1 MSRWKAS
8 AIHFSLSLIVL
19 LLLLAVILVLW
30 YPGIL
35 FSVDGGWTGLRIVV
49 GVDLVLGP
57 LLTLIV
63 FKSGKPGLKFDLSC
77 IALAQ
82 TACMA
87 VGIWIVYNE
96 RPIALVMAY
105 DTFYSLAAQEF
116 DEYGKDISVL
126 EEFPGRKPKLLYAEL
141 PENEVSADIANVRG
155 QFIGDPLYI
164 QTDKYRSISGSNLDT
179 EVIFRRE
186 EAVRA
191 SLSEATLATL
201 PANCILSKFVTAIT
215 SGYVCYDHEAGRL
228 TQFIANEIEQELEN
242 R

>member
-1 MSRWKAS
+1 MSRWRAS
-8 AIHFSLSLIVL
+8 AIHFSLSLVVL
-19 LLLLAVILVLW
+19 VLLLAVIFVLW

-82 TACMA
+82 TVCLAIG
-87 VGIWIVYNE
+87 VWVVYNE

-105 DTFYSLAAQEF
+105 DTVYSLAAQEF
-116 DEYGKDISVL
+116 DEYGKDISIL
-126 EEFPGRKPKLLYAEL
+126 DDIPGRKPKLLYVEL
-141 PENEVSADIANVRG
+141 PENEVSADIENVRS

-164 QTDKYRSISGSNLDT
+164 QTDKYRSISQSNLQAED
-179 EVIFRRE
+179 IFRRE
-186 EAVRA
+186 QAVRA
-191 SLSEATLATL
+191 GLSKELLATL
-201 PANCILSKFVTAIT
+201 PANCILSKFVSAIT
-215 SGYVCYDHEAGRL
+215 SGYVCYDHEVGRF
-228 TQFIANEIEQELEN
+228 TQFIANEVGPELEN
-242 R
+242 Q